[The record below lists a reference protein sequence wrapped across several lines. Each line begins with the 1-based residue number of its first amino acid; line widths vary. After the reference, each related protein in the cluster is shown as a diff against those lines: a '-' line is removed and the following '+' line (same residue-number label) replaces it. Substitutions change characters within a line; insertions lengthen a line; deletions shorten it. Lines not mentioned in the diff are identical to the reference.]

1 MLASIPVL
9 VTSFFGVFL
18 VSQFVCFCFFSG
30 RLILVWLFSQIK
42 GGEGGGGRTS
52 TAPIS
57 FVFNPTKVAQVMLKR
72 NLWCPSLEILQ
83 LPLLPL
89 SEETPP

>member
-9 VTSFFGVFL
+9 VTSVFGVFL
-18 VSQFVCFCFFSG
+18 VSQFVCFCFFWSVDFS
-30 RLILVWLFSQIK
+30 LVVFQLK
-42 GGEGGGGRTS
+42 GGGGGGGGRRS

-72 NLWCPSLEILQ
+72 NLLCPSLEILQ
-83 LPLLPL
+83 LPLLPV